1 VQEVVGAVRLLYR
14 DSACC
19 NELRNLD
26 VPELSELLPELAVV
40 PLALNDVELKTM
52 LLSVVQSSSS
62 EALQAAEQI
71 LARRRLDGTEDEK
84 VMFNLFV
91 PMPMGPS
98 AYGANP
104 SLEGTA
110 WWVARIEEHTLA
122 DATSWKS
129 ASQACK
135 DMLSSIH
142 CQFRSGHGVHASFPK
157 IRATR
162 LLFETITTTG
172 LRHYHGNRIAA
183 KPLVEHVGSLSTL
196 IDCQVEEDTSWG
208 SNLMVKVFSSA
219 QEDLQEKILKILLP
233 CCRGSAWR
241 CKMFDVRFA
250 SLLSSKLQKE
260 CIQGLGHQWLSGE
273 VCASLRLEAQGVARS
288 TLAQHLGKLDSDQ
301 IAFVL
306 TAATRHSDDE

>member
-1 VQEVVGAVRLLYR
+1 
-14 DSACC
+14 
-19 NELRNLD
+19 
-26 VPELSELLPELAVV
+26 VPELSELLPELTVV
-40 PLALNDVELKTM
+40 PLALNDVELKNM

-84 VMFNLFV
+84 VVFNLFV

-98 AYGANP
+98 ANP
-104 SLEGTA
+104 SSAGTS
-110 WWVARIEEHTLA
+110 WWVARVEEHILA
-122 DATSWKS
+122 DASSWKA

-135 DMLSSIH
+135 DMLSNIH

-162 LLFETITTTG
+162 LLFTTVTTSG

-183 KPLVEHVGSLSTL
+183 KPLVEHVASLSTL

-208 SNLMVKVFSSA
+208 SNIMVSVFSSA
-219 QEDLQEKILKILLP
+219 QDDLQEKMLKALLP
-233 CCRGSAWR
+233 QCRGSAWR

-260 CIQGLGHQWLSGE
+260 CIQWLGHQWLNGE
-273 VCASLRLEAQGVARS
+273 ICASLRLEAQGVARS
-288 TLAQHLGKLDSDQ
+288 TLAQHLGKLDGDQ